1 MRTHIRPFTHVCMY
15 MHPCTRRKSVQRY
28 NFFLIYTNFSKEKCK
43 KSSFFCNLSRLGG
56 KTASKIAFQFACF
69 EKLLYLR
76 HAPFPY
82 RGGFLAGARLVLTQ
96 SSLRKYVRVLQNI
109 CKQRD
114 FLPTA
119 PSVASDYREP
129 SSSTYRYGS

>member
-28 NFFLIYTNFSKEKCK
+28 NFFLIYANFSKEKCK
-43 KSSFFCNLSRLGG
+43 KSSFFCNLSCLGG
-56 KTASKIAFQFACF
+56 KTASKIAFQFASF

-82 RGGFLAGARLVLTQ
+82 RGGFPPKIRSRPAEYMQAAR
-96 SSLRKYVRVLQNI
+96 
-109 CKQRD
+109 
-114 FLPTA
+114 FFA
-119 PSVASDYREP
+119 YR
-129 SSSTYRYGS
+129 SFRRL

>member
-1 MRTHIRPFTHVCMY
+1 M
-15 MHPCTRRKSVQRY
+15 
-28 NFFLIYTNFSKEKCK
+28 SKQ
-43 KSSFFCNLSRLGG
+43 
-56 KTASKIAFQFACF
+56 TQKIAFQFACF

-129 SSSTYRYGS
+129 SSPTYRYEPRRNSGIRGWSLRTEVALGNAVSEGLHTLSAWFLGSL